1 MEILE
6 QLLEV
11 ISDPY
16 NGMEEG
22 VDFWVDEEGLIQV
35 QGVRTAAMVMRKANT
50 SGQFKQTLVKVGQ
63 KGDSILLWFDTL
75 LDVPPVYTAKI
86 GFRGDI
92 LAEVKKD
99 ESDKFCIYV
108 NRKRQARLFNKLS
121 SAKSRIKQLDKELR
135 LAAEISEDL
144 DD

>member
-1 MEILE
+1 
-6 QLLEV
+6 
-11 ISDPY
+11 
-16 NGMEEG
+16 
-22 VDFWVDEEGLIQV
+22 
-35 QGVRTAAMVMRKANT
+35 
-50 SGQFKQTLVKVGQ
+50 
-63 KGDSILLWFDTL
+63 
-75 LDVPPVYTAKI
+75 VYTAKI